1 MKKSILAL
9 ALAIATIQIGCKQ
22 SNETSSG
29 TLSSENLEKAFMEKL
44 LTAKDGD
51 VIQLPEGSFNFNR
64 SLSLEAVPN
73 VTLKGAGLGKT
84 ILSFK
89 GQIEGAQGLLL
100 KDCENLTLEGF
111 SVQDTKGDA
120 IKAHN
125 CKNITMRGLETT
137 WTGGPKKENGGY
149 GLYPVSCT
157 NVLMEN
163 CEASYASDAGI
174 YVGQSTN
181 VVVRNNYAHHNVAGI
196 EIENTRNADVHNN
209 RTMENTGGLLIFDM
223 PDLPQANGWKIKVH
237 DNQVEN
243 NNHPNFAAPG
253 TVVSILPPGTG
264 LLMMAHRE
272 IEVYKNTIKGH
283 KTLGLCMNSWLFTGR
298 PFESKEYD
306 PFCSA
311 IHVHDNTFEG
321 NTGEVDTSTDFGKL
335 MAAVTQGKTVDIAMD
350 GIFNPAS
357 LGDKGVP
364 TGDAAF
370 CFKNNGNVSFVN
382 FNAGKGSKPEEIA
395 KNLSTDITPFDCSL
409 KGVDITG
416 HDAWLTLK

>member
-1 MKKSILAL
+1 MKKIFYILTIAL
-9 ALAIATIQIGCKQ
+9 VAIQFGCQQGADKQ
-22 SNETSSG
+22 SG
-29 TLSSENLEKAFMEKL
+29 ALSAENLEKALMEKL
-44 LTAKDGD
+44 ITTKDGD
-51 VIQLPEGSFNFNR
+51 VLQLPEGTFNFNR

-73 VTLKGAGLGKT
+73 VTIKGAGMGKT

-89 GQIEGAQGLLL
+89 GQLDGAQGLLI
-100 KDCENLTLEGF
+100 KDCENITLEDF
-111 SVQDTKGDA
+111 TIQDTKGDG

-125 CKNITMRGLETT
+125 CKNITLRSLETT

-157 NVLMEN
+157 NVLMEK
-163 CEASYASDAGI
+163 CETSYASDAGI

-181 VVVRNNYAHHNVAGI
+181 VVVRENYAHHNVAGI
-196 EIENTRNADVHNN
+196 EIENTRNADVYNN
-209 RTMENTGGLLIFDM
+209 KATENAGGLLIFDM

-264 LLMMAHRE
+264 MLMMAHKE
-272 IEVYKNTIKGH
+272 IEVYKNTIKNH

-311 IHVHDNTFEG
+311 IHVHDNTFE
-321 NTGEVDTSTDFGKL
+321 NNKGEVDTSTDFGK
-335 MAAVTQGKTVDIAMD
+335 MIAAVTQGKTVDIAMD
-350 GIFNPAS
+350 GIFNPATI
-357 LGDKGVP
+357 GEKGVP
-364 TGDAAF
+364 TGESAF
-370 CFKNNGNVSFVN
+370 CIKNNGNVSFVN
-382 FNAGKGSKPEEIA
+382 FNASKGSNPEEVA
-395 KNLSTDITPFDCSL
+395 KNLTTDISVFDCSL
-409 KGVDITG
+409 PSVDITG
-416 HDAWLTLK
+416 HDAWLAKQ